1 MNFKTYI
8 RRMAKYAIYLVIVLM
23 ILLTIMNLLQ
33 ATEEGQT
40 SLLDMLLSQRGLYML
55 CVIIAFSAIYPFMG
69 YTKKT
74 LVCNAEKRSEE
85 FINVMAMCGYSI
97 TERSENKMTFR
108 ASNFAKKLIL
118 MFEDTITVQT
128 TANGLSTM
136 RGPRREVVKAAFR
149 SGTFVQ

>member
-85 FINVMAMCGYSI
+85 FINVMSMCGYTV
-97 TERSENKMTFR
+97 TERSDNKMTFR

-118 MFEDTITVQT
+118 MFEDTITVET
-128 TANGLSTM
+128 TASGLSIM